1 MAGAH
6 ERPQEPRY
14 NPKSFEERRLDA
26 PAQPPRRRRK
36 RPKKRGAPWVLLAAV
51 AAVCAVA
58 GAAFLLW
65 PRQADR
71 SAVSAQTPAGVVK
84 GWSLRFG
91 AGTGLLESAPA
102 SGKAL
107 LDWAGQ
113 QADQAKNAGM
123 NALFLHVGGA
133 SGAVCRLPG
142 WQTLPALTEHQT
154 LFDRPDALAAFCE
167 AAETRG
173 LAVYAVTDSAEAK
186 QLEALYRRYPVAG
199 VYRLEGASY
208 VPALAQPGGE
218 SFLSVAAGGEGAV
231 TQLYLDTLNGT
242 PGAVFE
248 PAAQGDAAALGL
260 MVSGLSREAKPALLG
275 YTPAAQLAV
284 TYPADGASLYTAS
297 CFIMGTSD
305 PAQELLVNGQPVE
318 RHGTQGLFGVL
329 VDLSPG
335 GNTFTFSQGGTQAAV
350 TIHRAAVSGGS
361 GGGARPHDATVEV
374 EPGTWVQMNNLIT
387 SLLYDPSSDSNINET
402 LRQGAVG
409 RVINCAET
417 VRSGKTTWA
426 YQLSGGDWV
435 LAYNTTVLGA
445 GVANASF
452 TGASAQPL
460 GAPAQDA
467 LGVRAPGAAADGRTE
482 LLTFAG
488 SGTPTAYTNQIGNTL
503 SLVFRDTD
511 IAADFAV
518 TGSSLVQSSE
528 VKPFDGGCELVLH
541 FAQPLWGHLVQYAD
555 GTVQLVLKAAPRRA
569 QDPAK
574 PLSGV
579 SILLDPGHGEDDTGA
594 MGTGGAAAPTEKDV
608 NLAAAKAAQQRLE
621 ELGATVHMIRT
632 DDTFLTLDERN
643 QAISEL
649 WPDFFIAVHHNSI
662 DLSVDANNAR
672 GTECYYFYDTGK
684 ALAESLVANV
694 TAATGRAD
702 RSAQW
707 GYYYVTRNTLCPAV
721 LLEVGFM
728 PNPAE
733 YEDVTRET
741 ALRATGD
748 AIARSVLACTPQ

>member
-26 PAQPPRRRRK
+26 PSPAPRRRK
-36 RPKKRGAPWVLLAAV
+36 RRPQKRRAPWVLLAAV
-51 AAVCAVA
+51 VAVCAAA
-58 GAAFLLW
+58 GAAWLLW
-65 PRQADR
+65 PRQADHN
-71 SAVSAQTPAGVVK
+71 AVSAQTPAGVVK

-91 AGTGLLESAPA
+91 AGTGLLETAPA

-123 NALFLHVGGA
+123 NALFLHVGDAAGA
-133 SGAVCRLPG
+133 ICRLPG
-142 WQTLPALTEHQT
+142 WDPLPALTEHQT
-154 LFDRPDALAAFCE
+154 LFDRPDALDAFCQ
-167 AAETRG
+167 AAAQRG
-173 LAVYAVTDSAEAK
+173 LAVYAVTASAETK
-186 QLEALYRRYPVAG
+186 QLEALYRQYPVAG
-199 VYRLEGASY
+199 VYRLEDTSY
-208 VPALAQPGGE
+208 APALAAPGGE
-218 SFLSVAAGGEGAV
+218 TFLSVAAGGEAAV
-231 TQLYLDTLNGT
+231 SQLYLDTLDGT

-248 PAAQGDAAALGL
+248 AAAQSDPAALGL
-260 MVSGLSREAKPALLG
+260 MVSGLSREAKPGLLG
-275 YTPAAQLAV
+275 YAPAAQLAV
-284 TYPADGASLYTAS
+284 TYPQDGASLYTAS

-318 RHGTQGLFGVL
+318 RHGTLGLFGVL
-329 VDLSPG
+329 VDLSVG
-335 GNTFTFSQGGTQAAV
+335 DNSFTFSQGGTQAAV
-350 TIHRAAVSGGS
+350 TIHRAAPAGGGGS
-361 GGGARPHDATVEV
+361 GARPHDATVEV

-387 SLLYDPSSDSNINET
+387 SLLYDPSSDGNINET

-409 RVINCAET
+409 RVVNCAET
-417 VRSGKTTWA
+417 VRNGKVTWA

-435 LAYNTTVLGA
+435 LAYNTTVLGKD
-445 GVANASF
+445 VAQPSF
-452 TGASAQPL
+452 TGATAQAL
-460 GAPAQDA
+460 GAPAADA
-467 LGVRAPGAAADGRTE
+467 LGVPAPGAAADGRTE

-488 SGTPTAYTNQIGNTL
+488 SGTPTAYTNQIENTL

-518 TGSSLVQSSE
+518 TGSSLVQRSE

-541 FAQPLWGHLVQYAD
+541 FAQPLWGHLVQYTG
-555 GTVQLVLKAAPRRA
+555 GTVELVLKAAPRRA

-574 PLSGV
+574 PLTGV
-579 SILLDPGHGEDDTGA
+579 SVLLDPGHGEDDTGA
-594 MGTGGAAAPTEKDV
+594 MGAGGAAAPTEKDV
-608 NLAAAKAAQQRLE
+608 NLAAATAARQRLE

-649 WPDFFIAVHHNSI
+649 YPDFFIAVHHNSI
-662 DLSVDANNAR
+662 DLSADANGAR
-672 GTECYYFYDTGK
+672 GTECYYFYDSGK
-684 ALAESLVANV
+684 PLAERLVANV
-694 TAATGRAD
+694 TTATGRAD

-733 YEDVTRET
+733 YEDVTREAT
-741 ALRATGD
+741 LRATGD